1 MEIDG
6 FKENKMRAIK
16 ARRQQIDWSIMGL
29 GTDWS
34 FLGADILDDTND
46 ALSPAD
52 PDPPLTDNCQNE
64 WAVSVLSELQVS
76 NVSSIYHWSQNFY
89 YFVLKHFQFLL
100 LFPFVINSKLSPL
113 NNSSIKM

>member
-1 MEIDG
+1 MDIMEIDG

-34 FLGADILDDTND
+34 FLGADILDDAND

-76 NVSSIYHWSQNFY
+76 DLKTFPQSITD
-89 YFVLKHFQFLL
+89 LKTFIT
-100 LFPFVINSKLSPL
+100 LF
-113 NNSSIKM
+113 